1 LIVMCRDIHYM
12 DVTLFEKQAI
22 VDRAIENIASMLHV
36 PRTALH
42 VVLPLHKCPHV
53 IGLLNS
59 TTGRDGEESGCWARQ
74 LEGER

>member
-1 LIVMCRDIHYM
+1 M

-42 VVLPLHKCPHV
+42 VVLPCPSS
-53 IGLLNS
+53 L
-59 TTGRDGEESGCWARQ
+59 T
-74 LEGER
+74 